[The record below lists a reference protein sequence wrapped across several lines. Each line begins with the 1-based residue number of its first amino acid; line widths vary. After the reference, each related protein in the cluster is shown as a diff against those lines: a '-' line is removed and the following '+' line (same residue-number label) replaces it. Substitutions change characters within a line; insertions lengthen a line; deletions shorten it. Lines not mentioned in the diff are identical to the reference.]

1 MLLSRRI
8 AGPAAGRG
16 QVERVATSCE
26 ILMKYSSH
34 EGRTFFRVSC
44 SRVVS
49 TSGSLK
55 GSIEPVA
62 GVAEARNDKRAPV
75 QLGAEGGGV
84 EVDVGVLGCD
94 AFYAGHGGDGV
105 EAGDPGRPL
114 LLELVDG
121 RGQAPAGR
129 EHGIEDEHPGLLEGA
144 GAGGGA

>member
-49 TSGSLK
+49 TPGSLK

-62 GVAEARNDKRAPV
+62 RVAEARNYKRALV
-75 QLGAEGGGV
+75 QLGVDGGGV
-84 EVDVGVLGCD
+84 EVHVGVLSCD
-94 AFYAGHGGDGV
+94 ALDAGHGGHGV

-121 RGQAPAGR
+121 RRKAAAGR
-129 EHGIEDEHPGLLEGA
+129 GPGTEDQTRS
-144 GAGGGA
+144 